1 MAAKRIAPDIESD
14 DQPKEKRM
22 KSMPSF
28 ASVIGEV
35 MMAKSLQSFVNSFEP
50 LLRRVVNEEVERGI
64 QRTMRTMTRV
74 PSFRIQA
81 PEPACMQLMF
91 VNKDLP
97 TIFTC
102 NKITDINGDS
112 LNLMLVEKIGDQII
126 RKVPQHP
133 IKVEI
138 VVIDGD
144 FPSTDRDIWTVDEF
158 NGKIVKERSGRRP
171 LIAKDV
177 HYTIK
182 HGYCVTLGEIEFTD
196 NSSWIRSRKFKL
208 GARVVPGT
216 SSDGRILEALTEAFI
231 VKDQRGEVYKKH
243 YPPML
248 EDEVWRLEK
257 IGKDGKFHKRLEL
270 AGIKSVQDFLKL
282 SAIDSIKLK
291 KILGGKRGKAGIPDR
306 MWDSILKHAKTCNV
320 GNKLYI
326 CQGSNFTIT
335 LDATCNIFSI
345 HNIDGELY
353 SNSDFRSYIKN
364 ETIDQLVKN
373 AYKNWASLQ
382 EVDRPVN
389 ESLQLSQ
396 GDYVAES
403 STHIQYV
410 MPYDIVGGGQIMGIE
425 GGDMIQNNLP
435 MELIGNWV
443 TSPQLLL

>member
-1 MAAKRIAPDIESD
+1 MAAKRIGTDIEND

-35 MMAKSLQSFVNSFEP
+35 MMARSLQSFVKSFEP

-81 PEPACMQLMF
+81 PEPACMKLMF
-91 VNKDLP
+91 VNKNLP

-102 NKITDINGDS
+102 NKITDINGDL
-112 LNLMLVEKIGDQII
+112 LNVMLVEKIGDQII

-144 FPSTDRDIWTVDEF
+144 FPSTDRDLWTVDEF

-171 LIAKDV
+171 LIAKEV
-177 HYTIK
+177 NYTIK
-182 HGYCVTLGEIEFTD
+182 HGCCVTLGEIEFTD

-208 GARVVPGT
+208 GARAVPGT

-231 VKDQRGEVYKKH
+231 VKDQRGEVYRKH

-270 AGIKSVQDFLKL
+270 AGIKTVQDFLKL

-291 KILGGKRGKAGIPDR
+291 KILGEKAGISDR
-306 MWDSILKHAKTCNV
+306 MWDSILKHAKTCNI

-326 CQGSNFTIT
+326 YQGSNFTIT

-353 SNSDFRSYIKN
+353 STSDFRSYVKN
-364 ETIDQLVKN
+364 ETIDELVKN
-373 AYKNWASLQ
+373 AYKNWASLH

-389 ESLQLSQ
+389 ESLQHFQ
-396 GDYVAES
+396 GNNGAES
-403 STHIQYV
+403 STHQQCV
-410 MPYDIVGGGQIMGIE
+410 MPYEIVGGGQNMGIE

-435 MELIGNWV
+435 MELIGNWAA
-443 TSPQLLL
+443 SPQLLL